1 MTDKPTLAH
10 ETKGVVSVGVIA
22 SLNSLVGASPAKSRQ
37 LLPQLSVPRVIRLS
51 LSPSLSPLSPA
62 RKLFRS
68 EKPKPKPKPK
78 VLRQVSKLVRKSKR
92 YTTIVLGR
100 AGRVKQS
107 NQQDALPLRSC
118 KRRSC
123 QSLCGSERAAASTS
137 INCISISRRSSNGRR
152 SIFGVRFVR

>member
-1 MTDKPTLAH
+1 MTDKPTLAQ
-10 ETKGVVSVGVIA
+10 ETNVVVSVGVIA
-22 SLNSLVGASPAKSRQ
+22 SLNSLVGASFAKSRQ

-62 RKLFRS
+62 RKLFGS

-78 VLRQVSKLVRKSKR
+78 VLLQVSKLVRKSKR

-107 NQQDALPLRSC
+107 NQQDAVPTVPAKRCSC
-118 KRRSC
+118 TSC
-123 QSLCGSERAAASTS
+123 AVASVRQHS
-137 INCISISRRSSNGRR
+137 FHQLHFFLQAYSNGRR
-152 SIFGVRFVR
+152 QVFGVCFVR